1 MGIFKKKYKYSD
13 PTIFKDTGPPKEWK
27 LKSDRNSPLIHIG
40 AVGIAGA
47 VGMMTA
53 SSLKKDL
60 EEKSAKLKSTKKET
74 KQKETKQKET
84 KQKQSMTSNK
94 AYSSK
99 FFGHT
104 DNKNK

>member
-13 PTIFKDTGPPKEWK
+13 PTIFKSIGPPKEWK

-53 SSLKKDL
+53 STLKKNL
-60 EEKSAKLKSTKKET
+60 EKKSAKLKSTK
-74 KQKETKQKET
+74 KET

>member
-13 PTIFKDTGPPKEWK
+13 PTIFKSIGPPKKWK

-74 KQKETKQKET
+74 KQKETKQK
-84 KQKQSMTSNK
+84 QSMTSNK

>member
-13 PTIFKDTGPPKEWK
+13 PTIFKSIGPPKEWK

-53 SSLKKDL
+53 STLKKNL
-60 EEKSAKLKSTKKET
+60 EKKSAKLKSTK
-74 KQKETKQKET
+74 KET

-94 AYSSK
+94 AYSNK